1 MNPSSESYSFLS
13 SWRNVELAKY
23 VSKLSKVIR
32 YKDDSNC
39 ILFDF
44 ERVEEFRE
52 LNNNT
57 GIYTSIWL
65 YNKLEIESAV
75 RFAPLYF
82 DLDSKD
88 IEDSFKDTKILF
100 SYLNEFVPAEAIQIF
115 FTGKKGF
122 HIECSPITLGIN
134 PSNNLTNMFRYIAST
149 LKSELKIDSLDLQ
162 VYDNRRMWRLEG
174 SRHQDT
180 GLFKT
185 LIDGQMLQKD
195 IETIREFSSQ
205 RRSYF
210 NHLETFSASANEWFR
225 NLSYE
230 MEIDKERSKDF
241 LTYFNR
247 HGSSVFKSFESGEK
261 EFTPKRLIEN
271 CPSVK
276 RLWQEAIDKKHLD
289 HEARLFLCSILTYSE
304 DSIKFLHEILSN
316 CNDYN
321 YEKSNSHIQDWI
333 RRRELGIGGRPFT
346 CSRANSSGVGCMDCD
361 LESKPKWVKIGS
373 RFVETEEKL
382 DPSPIRYAYLNKQ
395 KSKGGENER
404 N

>member
-1 MNPSSESYSFLS
+1 MNPSSPNHPFLH
-13 SWRNVELAKY
+13 SWKNVELAKY
-23 VSKLSKVIR
+23 VPKLSKVIR
-32 YKDDSNC
+32 YKDGDGS

-44 ERVEEFRE
+44 DRVEEFRAVNE
-52 LNNNT
+52 NV

-65 YNKLEIESAV
+65 YNNTDIDSAV
-75 RFAPLYF
+75 RFAPIYF

-88 IEDSFKDTKILF
+88 IELSLSDTRTLF
-100 SYLNEFVPAEAIQIF
+100 SYLRESVPAESIQVF

-134 PSNNLTNMFRYIAST
+134 PSNNLTNIFRYIAAN
-149 LKSELKIDSLDLQ
+149 LKSELKIESLDLQ

-174 SRHQDT
+174 SQHQDT

-185 LIDGQMLQKD
+185 LLDKELLFKD
-195 IETIREFSSQ
+195 IEDIKSFASHRKISQ
-205 RRSYF
+205 PHVEVF
-210 NHLETFSASANEWFR
+210 NAQANEWFR

-241 LTYFNR
+241 LSYFNKY
-247 HGSSVFKSFESGEK
+247 GSSIFKPFESGEK

-271 CPSVK
+271 CPSIK

-304 DSIKFLHEILSN
+304 ESIKFLHGILSN

-321 YEKSNSHIQDWI
+321 YEKSHSHIQDWI

-346 CSRANSSGVGCMDCD
+346 CARANASGVGCMDCS
-361 LESKPKWVKIGS
+361 LESKPKWVKIGN

-382 DPSPIRYAYLNKQ
+382 DPSPIRYAYVNKP
-395 KSKGGENER
+395 KV
-404 N
+404 